1 VDWAGLVT
9 IGILVGLVFGI
20 VPVLVWL
27 ERRLSAKIQLRVGP
41 VLTGLPNFL
50 PVVGG
55 IRAWGLIQTLADAV
69 KFIFKEDFVPATSD
83 KGLYKLAPLLVF
95 VPALLGLAAI
105 PFAGEVSWSLFGWD
119 ARELVI
125 FPSEIGVLFVLAAT
139 SLGVHGL
146 SLAGWSSNNKYSQ
159 MAGVRASAQLISY
172 EAPMFIALMAVLM
185 SAGTTAF
192 GSSTITSSGEVIN
205 TGIVGNQV
213 EHGWFLWRQ
222 PLAFIIFYICTYAE
236 TNRAPFDMP
245 EAEPELVGGYHTEY
259 GGMRFAMFFLGE
271 YAAMINQCAILT
283 LCFLGGWTIPGTDIH
298 TALGGWMGFII
309 MFTKVFILLFI
320 MIWARWSLP
329 RFRYDQL
336 MTLGWKR
343 LTPLALANLAIT
355 ACIGVWLATK

>member
-1 VDWAGLVT
+1 MSLAGVAT
-9 IGILVGLVFGI
+9 ILVLIGLVFGI

-27 ERRLSAKIQLRVGP
+27 ERRLSARIQLRVGP
-41 VLTGLPNFL
+41 ILTGLPAFL
-50 PVVGG
+50 PGVGG
-55 IRAWGLIQTLADAV
+55 VRAWGLVQTLADAV
-69 KFIFKEDFVPATSD
+69 KFIFKEDFVPATGD
-83 KGLYKLAPLLVF
+83 KMLYRLAPFLVF
-95 VPALLGLAAI
+95 LPALLGLAAI
-105 PFAGEVSWSLFGWD
+105 PFAGAVNWGFDTRG
-119 ARELVI
+119 LVI
-125 FPSEIGVLFVLAAT
+125 FPTDLGVLFVLAAT
-139 SLGVHGL
+139 SIGVHGL
-146 SLAGWSSNNKYSQ
+146 TLAGWSSNNKYSQ

-192 GSSTITSSGEVIN
+192 GTSTVGAGGDVIN

-213 EHGWFLWRQ
+213 ENGWFLWRQ
-222 PLAFIIFYICTYAE
+222 PIAFIIFYICTYAE

-283 LCFLGGWTIPGTDIH
+283 LCFLGGWTLPGTDMH
-298 TALGGWMGFII
+298 TWLGGWMGFLI
-309 MFTKVFILLFI
+309 MFAKVFLLLVI
-320 MIWARWSLP
+320 MIWVRWSLP

-343 LTPLALANLAIT
+343 LTPLALANLALT
-355 ACIGVWLATK
+355 ACIGIWFASK